1 MAEPAQQVDRPLPEH
16 TEVAVIGAGLAGL
29 AAARRLNDAGRDV
42 VVLEA
47 TDGVGGR
54 VRSDLV
60 KGYRL
65 DRGFQV
71 LLTAYPELGKQFDV
85 NALDLRRFEP
95 GALVWNGTKM
105 HLVGDPT
112 RRPRTLLKTG
122 LAPVGSI
129 TDKVRLLRQ
138 RIRLG
143 RTSAPAL
150 LRQEDLSTLEALK
163 NDGFSQAM
171 IDGFFRP
178 FVGGI
183 QLDPAL
189 ATSRRMFDVVLKSL
203 FAGAAAVPAGGM
215 QAIPDQLAGRLP
227 NGTVRLNARVGA
239 VRPGEVALADGRT
252 LTADRVVIAAEG
264 PGAAKLLG
272 LATVGSKSAS
282 CVWFGAPTPPI
293 TDRYIVVDGTGQGPA
308 LNIAVMTN
316 VAPEYGPA
324 DSALIA
330 AACPGVD
337 DANLEPA
344 VRKQLRGIWGPT
356 VDSWSHL
363 RTDAIAHGQPKQQP
377 PFAPKQAVSLGDG
390 MFVCGDHRD
399 TASIQ
404 GALFSG
410 RRCADAVRA
419 GLG

>member
-1 MAEPAQQVDRPLPEH
+1 M
-16 TEVAVIGAGLAGL
+16 
-29 AAARRLNDAGRDV
+29 
-42 VVLEA
+42 
-47 TDGVGGR
+47 GGR

-264 PGAAKLLG
+264 PGRQTSRTG
-272 LATVGSKSAS
+272 DRRIEVGIVRVVRRSDTTDHRPLHRRG
-282 CVWFGAPTPPI
+282 WDRPGPGAQHRRP
-293 TDRYIVVDGTGQGPA
+293 DQRCTG
-308 LNIAVMTN
+308 
-316 VAPEYGPA
+316 
-324 DSALIA
+324 
-330 AACPGVD
+330 
-337 DANLEPA
+337 
-344 VRKQLRGIWGPT
+344 VRPCG
-356 VDSWSHL
+356 L
-363 RTDAIAHGQPKQQP
+363 RTDRRRLSG
-377 PFAPKQAVSLGDG
+377 G
-390 MFVCGDHRD
+390 
-399 TASIQ
+399 
-404 GALFSG
+404 G
-410 RRCADAVRA
+410 RRQPGTSGQETVARY
-419 GLG
+419 LGPDG